1 MSDTPAVS
9 EPADTPHEAGPRRWL
24 MDWSDDRKRTV
35 FLVIYGL
42 SLLITATAIWMVA
55 KAPGSTGAGE
65 RDLASR
71 AVLGVLVVNLVLIV
85 GLAVVVGRRAFGLF
99 RRRTDAGA
107 RLHLRFV
114 TLFSLVA
121 LVPAILIALVFGV
134 LVNRGVDQW
143 FSGNVQS
150 AVENGATIGRA
161 YLDDVSAEM
170 DGDILVIADQL
181 TGVRP
186 LLGNRIQFSDA
197 LLQVGQLFGYPA
209 IYILDDTGAVL
220 ASGESPDAPPYVAPS
235 QEALEEASVAGAQP
249 AQQVTETPDAVRSV
263 MALPTYGDAYLYLV
277 RPLKPGLLAQMRN
290 GEESILAYREAQ
302 DSRARIQAAFALSY
316 IETALLVLVGAVWLG
331 MSAASSISGP
341 IGRLVLA
348 ADRVAGGDLTARV
361 DGDDGPGEIKT
372 LSAAFN
378 RMTDDL
384 AAQQAALRAASEEA
398 TGRSRFIETV
408 LSGVSAGVI
417 GLDRL
422 RRVSAINDSAAELLS
437 LDGADVIGQPLGE
450 VSPELS
456 ELAGRAEA
464 HIEEEIDV
472 TLEGETRRLRVR
484 IEGGVGGEMVLTF
497 DDITR
502 LVTAQR
508 NAAWRDVARRIAHE
522 IKNPLTP
529 IQLSAER
536 LRRRYRSQVVDDVE
550 VFDRC
555 TETII
560 RQVGDIGRMVD
571 EFSSFARMPAPRFTS
586 SDPAELL
593 REAVFAQ
600 RVAAADIG
608 VDLIEPLPKAIIHAD
623 RPMIGQALANIL
635 KNAGEAVAA
644 RRAADPRPED
654 DVRPGV
660 SARLDIQ
667 DGMAVF
673 VIEDD
678 GPGLPA
684 KDRDRLTEPY
694 VTTRDKGTG
703 LGLAIVKRICEEHGG
718 ELKLADAEALS
729 GARISLIFPLKS
741 QQQSTG
747 KSGGEG
753 VSTARRT
760 TSGTESSEAS

>member
-1 MSDTPAVS
+1 MTETPIATHADQTPPPSGMGGWFSGWS
-9 EPADTPHEAGPRRWL
+9 EERRRNL
-24 MDWSDDRKRTV
+24 
-35 FLVIYGL
+35 FLFTFGL
-42 SLLITATAIWMVA
+42 SLLITAAAIWLVA
-55 KAPGSTGAGE
+55 EAPGTSGDGA

-71 AVLGVLVVNLVLIV
+71 AVLWILSINLVLILA
-85 GLAVVVGRRAFGLF
+85 LAVVVGRRAIGLF
-99 RRRTDAGA
+99 RRRSDAGA

-114 TLFSLVA
+114 TLFSMVA
-121 LVPAILIALVFGV
+121 LIPSILIALVFGV

-143 FSGNVQS
+143 FSDNVQS

-161 YLDDVSAEM
+161 YQEDVANEM
-170 DGDILVIADQL
+170 DGDILVVAEQL
-181 TGVRP
+181 NSVRP
-186 LLGNRIQFSDA
+186 LFDNRVQFSDA
-197 LLQVGQLFGYPA
+197 LSQVGQLFGYPA
-209 IYILDDTGAVL
+209 VYILGSDGQVL
-220 ASGESPDAPPYVAPS
+220 ASGESPGAPPYVAPS
-235 QEALEEASVAGAQP
+235 MEALEEASLEGAPP
-249 AQQVTETPDAVRSV
+249 AQEVTEGPDAVRSV
-263 MALPTYGDAYLYLV
+263 MVLPAYGDAFLYMV
-277 RPLKPGLLAQMRN
+277 RPLQPGLLAQMRN

-302 DSRARIQAAFALSY
+302 ASRERIQASFALSY
-316 IETALLVLVGAVWLG
+316 VETALLVLVGAVWLG

-341 IGRLVLA
+341 IGRLVEA
-348 ADRVAGGDLTARV
+348 ADKVAGGDLAARV
-361 DGDDGPGEIKT
+361 DGNDGPGEIRM

-378 RMTDDL
+378 RMTADL
-384 AAQQAALRAASEEA
+384 AAQQSALRAASEEA
-398 TGRSRFIETV
+398 TGRTRFIETV

-417 GLDRL
+417 GLDRQ
-422 RRVSAINDSAAELLS
+422 RRVSAINDSAVELLAIS
-437 LDGADVIGQPLGE
+437 DTDIIGRPLGE

-456 ELAGRAEA
+456 ELAARAEA

-508 NAAWRDVARRIAHE
+508 NAAWRDVAQRIAHE

-536 LRRRYRSQVVDDVE
+536 LRRRYRKQVEEDVE

-600 RVAAADIG
+600 RVAVAEITVELA
-608 VDLIEPLPKAIIHAD
+608 EPLPKVTIHAD

-635 KNAGEAVAA
+635 KNAGEAVAL
-644 RRAADPRPED
+644 RRETDPRAGDGDGPGILARLLVED
-654 DVRPGV
+654 DV
-660 SARLDIQ
+660 AT
-667 DGMAVF
+667 F

-694 VTTRDKGTG
+694 VTTREKGTG

-718 ELKLADAEALS
+718 ELKLADAETLG
-729 GARISLIFPLKS
+729 GAKVCLIFPLKS
-741 QQQSTG
+741 QQP
-747 KSGGEG
+747 
-753 VSTARRT
+753 STA
-760 TSGTESSEAS
+760 SAKAKDAPASRPATVPANE

>member
-1 MSDTPAVS
+1 MTDTHTATHADQTPSPSDAGRWFSGWS
-9 EPADTPHEAGPRRWL
+9 EERRRNL
-24 MDWSDDRKRTV
+24 
-35 FLVIYGL
+35 FLLTFGL
-42 SLLITATAIWMVA
+42 SLLITAAAIWLVA
-55 KAPGSTGAGE
+55 EAPGTSGDGA

-71 AVLGVLVVNLVLIV
+71 AVLWILSVNLVLI
-85 GLAVVVGRRAFGLF
+85 LALAAVVGRRAIGLF
-99 RRRTDAGA
+99 RRRSDAGA

-121 LVPAILIALVFGV
+121 LVPSILIALVFGV

-161 YLDDVSAEM
+161 YQEDVSNEM
-170 DGDILVIADQL
+170 DGDILVVADQL
-181 TGVRP
+181 TSVRP
-186 LLGNRIQFSDA
+186 LFDNRVQFSDA
-197 LLQVGQLFGYPA
+197 LSQVGQLFGYPA
-209 IYILDDTGAVL
+209 VYILGPDGQVL
-220 ASGESPDAPPYVAPS
+220 ASGETPGAPPYVAPS
-235 QEALEEASVAGAQP
+235 MEALEEASVEGAPP
-249 AQQVTETPDAVRSV
+249 AQQVTEGPDAVRSV
-263 MALPTYGDAYLYLV
+263 VALPAYGDAFLYMV

-302 DSRARIQAAFALSY
+302 ASRERIQASFALSY

-341 IGRLVLA
+341 IGRLVEA
-348 ADRVAGGDLTARV
+348 ADKVAGGDLTARV
-361 DGDDGPGEIKT
+361 DGNDGPGEIRM

-384 AAQQAALRAASEEA
+384 AAQQSALRAASEEA

-422 RRVSAINDSAAELLS
+422 RRVSAINDSAIELL
-437 LDGADVIGQPLGE
+437 AIREAEIIGRPLGE

-456 ELAGRAEA
+456 ELAARAEA

-484 IEGGVGGEMVLTF
+484 IEGGLGGEMVLTF

-536 LRRRYRSQVVDDVE
+536 LRRRYRKQVEDDVE

-571 EFSSFARMPAPRFTS
+571 EFSAFARMPAPRFTS
-586 SDPAELL
+586 ADPAELL

-600 RVAAADIG
+600 RVAVADI
-608 VDLIEPLPKAIIHAD
+608 DIQMAEPLPKVTIHAD
-623 RPMIGQALANIL
+623 RPMVGQALANIL
-635 KNAGEAVAA
+635 KNAGEAVALRRETDPKAGDSDSPGILA
-644 RRAADPRPED
+644 RLLVED
-654 DVRPGV
+654 DV
-660 SARLDIQ
+660 AT
-667 DGMAVF
+667 F

-694 VTTRDKGTG
+694 VTTREKGTG

-718 ELKLADAEALS
+718 ELKLADAETLG
-729 GARISLIFPLKS
+729 GAKVCLIFPLKS
-741 QQQSTG
+741 QQP
-747 KSGGEG
+747 
-753 VSTARRT
+753 STA
-760 TSGTESSEAS
+760 SAKAKDAPASRSVTVPANE